1 MRCWDAENRL
11 GAFLDL
17 ACHVLD
23 DRVMRRTL
31 LISLLLVVGCGD
43 RKTGGDDGTDAGGSL
58 DGLVSLTVK
67 PADQTLVIVQG
78 QPAVSAYTALGT
90 FDDGRIEDVS
100 ALVSFALTEPTLG
113 GFTAS
118 ELTTTNGKGGQTQ
131 VVANAAGIEGAT
143 GLTVI
148 LMQTHSD
155 PGSTLPTDPAAP
167 FGGPADAGRA
177 PQLVYPND
185 AVVVPPNLGR
195 LELHFRPGTSNTL
208 FQLTFTSSVL
218 DLTIYLRCT
227 TPLNGGCIYLPD
239 AQVWSWIA
247 ESHRGTDPVTWS
259 LKATDDTG
267 TGVGTSSAMT
277 IKFAPEDVA
286 GGIYYWTTTLRA
298 IMRYDFAS
306 ATQTIAEQFIG
317 TEMTGGTCV
326 GCHALSRDGK
336 KMVAE
341 AGGQNDGRLLL
352 LDVATKTPLVPFGST
367 QKSNFES
374 WNMDGSAFVGV
385 WADSGTNFNLML
397 FDGTTGAVT
406 ETIAV
411 GGTAT
416 NPTNHPDWSPL
427 GDRIAFTNVGV
438 MNTLQMM
445 YNSEIRTV
453 AKVGGAWAPHTVLVP
468 RAAGKNRYYPA
479 FAPDGKMLVFNE
491 STCATGNTG
500 GDCNGDTDPT
510 AKLYS
515 VDGIAGG
522 AVTALARANG
532 PGVADAGQTS
542 LTNSFPKWNPYVF
555 ARDKSGGRI
564 GWVTFSSTRKYGLRN
579 PPGSGTLLWMAA
591 VDLDAPAGTDPSFSA
606 FALPFQDIATS
617 NHIAQWTTKVVGP
630 IQ

>member
-1 MRCWDAENRL
+1 
-11 GAFLDL
+11 
-17 ACHVLD
+17 
-23 DRVMRRTL
+23 MRRLL
-31 LISLLLVVGCGD
+31 LISLLLVVGCGS
-43 RKTGGDDGTDAGGSL
+43 RSTGGDDGTDGGGSL
-58 DGLVSLTVK
+58 EGLVSLTVK
-67 PADQTLVIVQG
+67 PADQTLVIAQG

-90 FDDGRIEDVS
+90 FGDGRIEDVS
-100 ALVSFALTEPTLG
+100 ALVSFALTESSLG
-113 GFTAS
+113 GFAAS
-118 ELTTTNGKGGQTQ
+118 ELTTTTAKGGQTQ

-143 GLTVI
+143 GVTI
-148 LMQTHSD
+148 LLQQSYND
-155 PGSTLPTDPAAP
+155 PGSMLPADPAAP

-185 AVVVPPNLGR
+185 GVNVPPNLGR
-195 LELHFRPGTSNTL
+195 LELHFRPGSSNTL

-218 DLTIYLRCT
+218 DLKIYLRC
-227 TPLNGGCIYLPD
+227 PLALNGGCIYLPD
-239 AQVWSWIA
+239 TQVWSWIA

-259 LKATDDTG
+259 LKATDDNG
-267 TGVGTSSAMT
+267 TGVGSSAPMT

-306 ATQTIAEQFIG
+306 ATQTLAEKFIG
-317 TEMTGGTCV
+317 TELTGGTCV

-374 WNMDGSAFVGV
+374 WNMDGSQFAGV
-385 WADSGTNFNLML
+385 WADSGTNFNLMI
-397 FDGTTGAVT
+397 FDGTTGVVT
-406 ETIAV
+406 ETIPV

-445 YNSEIRTV
+445 YNSEVRTV
-453 AKVGGAWAPHTVLVP
+453 AKVGGAWTPYTVLVP
-468 RAAGKNRYYPA
+468 RVPGKNRYYPA
-479 FAPDGKMLVFNE
+479 FAPDGKLLVFNE

-510 AKLYS
+510 AKLYA
-515 VDGIAGG
+515 VDGVAGG
-522 AVTALARANG
+522 AITALARANG
-532 PGVADAGQTS
+532 PGVADNNQLA

-564 GWVTFSSTRKYGLRN
+564 GWVTFSSTRKYGLRS
-579 PPGSGTLLWMAA
+579 PPGNGTLLWMAA
-591 VDLDAPAGTDPSFSA
+591 VDLDAPAGTDPSSTA